1 MKIKILITTT
11 DNRDTAETIA
21 KILIEKKLS
30 ACIQIIPGIISLYP
44 WQGSLEN
51 SKEFYLQI
59 KTKPELIKNAPHT
72 QEDVCDWNYDYT
84 IEEACYPN
92 FEENGKSISSKYW
105 PTVNRVD
112 DTYGDKELMKRF
124 K

>member
-59 KTKPELIKNAPHT
+59 KTKPELLQSCKDIILEHH
-72 QEDVCDWNYDYT
+72 NYD
-84 IEEACYPN
+84 IP
-92 FEENGKSISSKYW
+92 
-105 PTVNRVD
+105 
-112 DTYGDKELMKRF
+112 ELLSLDADILNNNYEDWF
-124 K
+124 KTATKI